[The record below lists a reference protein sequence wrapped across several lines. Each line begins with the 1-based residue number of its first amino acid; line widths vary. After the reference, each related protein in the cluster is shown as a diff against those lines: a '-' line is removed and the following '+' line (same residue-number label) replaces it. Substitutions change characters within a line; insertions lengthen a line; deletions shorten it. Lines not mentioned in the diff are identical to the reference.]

1 MASSGAG
8 GGNSSG
14 NSQAGRLGLTFEAIF
29 GELLAAAL
37 SLAVVFI
44 GGNFLKNKLDPLHE
58 QKKALRKKRQELS
71 QRLRK
76 LNSRAYNL
84 DDLTSLEAVVA
95 QELVLPDQLDA
106 DFSAIGGLKEIK
118 ESLEEAVLLPLLR
131 PELFSSSCL
140 LSPTKGVLLYGPPG
154 TGKTLLVKA
163 LAKASRA
170 SFIPISPSTILS
182 KWVGETNQ
190 LVHAIFSLAYKIQ
203 PCILFIDEIDSLFR
217 ERSAYD
223 HEAYRDMKAEFM
235 SLWDGLLSDPSAAVI
250 VVGATN
256 RPWDIDAAILR
267 RMPRSF
273 LVDYPTTAE
282 RKEILQVLL
291 SEIVL
296 EQDFDFDR
304 IAVET
309 PGLTGSDLKEL
320 CRVAAYQPIR
330 EALQQEKKWLA
341 RWKKQQQEG
350 DMSTSDCL
358 SIHSNECNIS
368 VRPLRTSDVLNA
380 KETVVP
386 TIWKSNS
393 YREQCEKQYEA
404 SFTRDS
410 QDELVSTFL
419 HRLVSQMHTN
429 DNSNYNNTQV

>member
-1 MASSGAG
+1 MSSNGG
-8 GGNSSG
+8 SSSNGGN
-14 NSQAGRLGLTFEAIF
+14 GRLGLTLDAIF

-37 SLAVVFI
+37 SLAVVII

-76 LNSRAYNL
+76 LNSKAYDL

-106 DFSAIGGLKEIK
+106 DFTAVGGLKEIK
-118 ESLEEAVLLPLLR
+118 ESLEETVLLPLLR
-131 PELFSSSCL
+131 PELFSSSFL

-235 SLWDGLLSDPSAAVI
+235 SLWDGLLSDPNAAVI

-273 LVDYPTTAE
+273 LVDYPTTSE
-282 RKEILQVLL
+282 RKEILQVIL

-296 EQDFDFDR
+296 EQGFDFDR
-304 IAVET
+304 IAEET
-309 PGLTGSDLKEL
+309 PGLTGSDLKEI

-330 EALQQEKKWLA
+330 EALQKEKKLLA
-341 RWKKQQQEG
+341 NGKKQQEQG
-350 DMSTSDCL
+350 ISSFANL
-358 SIHSNECNIS
+358 ANEYSRTI
-368 VRPLRTSDVLNA
+368 RPLRTRDVLNA

-393 YREQCEKQYEA
+393 YREHCEKQYEA
-404 SFTRDS
+404 SLARDN
-410 QDELVSTFL
+410 QDEIVSTFL
-419 HRLVSQMHTN
+419 NRLVSQMHIL
-429 DNSNYNNTQV
+429 DSNNNNEAKVNKHNESSP

>member
-1 MASSGAG
+1 MSSNGG
-8 GGNSSG
+8 SGSHNGGN
-14 NSQAGRLGLTFEAIF
+14 GRLGLTLDAIF

-37 SLAVVFI
+37 SLAVVII

-76 LNSRAYNL
+76 LNSRTYDL

-106 DFSAIGGLKEIK
+106 DFTAIGGLKEIK
-118 ESLEEAVLLPLLR
+118 ESLEETVLLPLLR

-163 LAKASRA
+163 LAKTSRA

-273 LVDYPTTAE
+273 LVDYPTTCE
-282 RKEILQVLL
+282 RKEILQVIL

-296 EQDFDFDR
+296 EPGFDFDR
-304 IAVET
+304 IAEET
-309 PGLTGSDLKEL
+309 PGLTGSDLKEI

-330 EALQQEKKWLA
+330 EALQKEKKLLA
-341 RWKKQQQEG
+341 SWKKQQEQG
-350 DMSTSDCL
+350 IGISDFANL
-358 SIHSNECNIS
+358 ANECS
-368 VRPLRTSDVLNA
+368 RTVRPLRTLDVLNA

-393 YREQCEKQYEA
+393 YREQCEKQCETSLA
-404 SFTRDS
+404 RDN
-410 QDELVSTFL
+410 QDEIVSTFL
-419 HRLVSQMHTN
+419 NRLVSQMHILDSN
-429 DNSNYNNTQV
+429 NSSDIQQTE